1 MSEQRFGVLIV
12 DDHVLFRD
20 GIRTLLQD
28 GEELYLAGEA
38 GTGEEAIALAEQR
51 QPDVILM
58 DIQLPG
64 MDGIEATRQIMRSSP
79 HTSILMLTMFDDDQ
93 SVFAAM
99 SAGALGYVL
108 KGAAH
113 DEMVRAIF
121 AAAHRQAIFSP
132 TIATR
137 MMTFFARIQVGDMR
151 HVFPELSERERDVL
165 TAIARGQT
173 NQEISY
179 TLNVSLKTVQNH
191 VSNIL
196 NKLQVVDRSQ
206 AILRAHAAGLG
217 KDEPR

>member
-28 GEELYLAGEA
+28 GEGLYLVGEA
-38 GTGEEAIALAEQR
+38 GTGEEAIALAEER

-64 MDGIEATRQIMRSSP
+64 MDGIEATRQIMRASP
-79 HTSILMLTMFDDDQ
+79 HMSILMLTMFDDDQ

-137 MMTFFARIQVGDMR
+137 MMTFFARMQASDPR
-151 HVFPELSERERDVL
+151 QLFPQLSERERDVL

-217 KDEPR
+217 KDEA

>member
-1 MSEQRFGVLIV
+1 MNGERFGVLIV

-28 GEELYLAGEA
+28 HEQMTLAGEA
-38 GTGEEAIALAEQR
+38 GTGEEAIALAEQV
-51 QPDVILM
+51 QPDVVLM

-64 MDGIEATRQIMRSSP
+64 IDGIEATRQIMRASP
-79 HTSILMLTMFDDDQ
+79 HLAVLMLTMFDDDQ

-113 DEMVRAIF
+113 DEMVRAIL

-132 TIATR
+132 SIATR
-137 MMTFFARIQVGDMR
+137 MMTFFARLQAGNTR
-151 HVFPELSERERDVL
+151 HIFPELSEREREVL
-165 TAIARGQT
+165 TAIARGQS
-173 NQEISY
+173 NQEISRA
-179 TLNVSLKTVQNH
+179 LNLNLKTVQNN

-217 KDEPR
+217 KEDEA